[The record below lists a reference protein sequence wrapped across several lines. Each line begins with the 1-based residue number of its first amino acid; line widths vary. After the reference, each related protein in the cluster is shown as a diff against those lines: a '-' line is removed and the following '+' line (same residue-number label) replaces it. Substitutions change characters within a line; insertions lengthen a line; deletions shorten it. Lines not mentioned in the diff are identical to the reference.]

1 MKKLLNVNKKG
12 GGTNMSNVVKFSKTS
27 KTIPAK
33 PILDVTHR
41 YVEHKHRRVRFLPW
55 NMVLN
60 VLIFLIECLRTI
72 ALTLLLWIRP
82 ILFVVVR
89 PLSGLLLIVFII
101 CLFTHPADQRLTWGF
116 GLLSF
121 TAFLIMYLY
130 DVVLMF
136 LSRGNI
142 NMVNILN

>member
-1 MKKLLNVNKKG
+1 
-12 GGTNMSNVVKFSKTS
+12 MSNVVKFSKT
-27 KTIPAK
+27 KKAIPAK

-41 YVEHKHRRVRFLPW
+41 YVEHKHRRVQFLPW

-60 VLIFLIECLRTI
+60 VLIFLIVCLRTI
-72 ALTLLLWIRP
+72 ALTLLLWFRP
-82 ILFVVVR
+82 ILFVVIW
-89 PLSGLLLIVFII
+89 PLSGLLLIAFIV
-101 CLFTHPADQRLTWGF
+101 CLFTHPADHRLTWGF

-121 TAFLIMYLY
+121 AAFLIMYLY
-130 DVVLMF
+130 DGVLMF